1 MILGHVFWIKREPF
15 SAEPRKVGIRHLL
28 IPEKSHIR
36 LRFFRLLWFFL
47 RILIPH
53 LVHLFCTYNIYSYS
67 INIKE
72 RTRLGC

>member
-36 LRFFRLLWFFL
+36 LRFFRFFL